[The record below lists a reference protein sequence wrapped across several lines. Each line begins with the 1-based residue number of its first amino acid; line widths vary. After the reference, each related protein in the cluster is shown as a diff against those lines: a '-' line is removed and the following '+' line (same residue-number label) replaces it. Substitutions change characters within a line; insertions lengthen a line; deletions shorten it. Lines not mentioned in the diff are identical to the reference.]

1 MSQKEITL
9 EERVKHIEKALLS
22 FIFFTLSWIPLSD
35 TSSTLSFYGGY
46 GIIFFLAFF
55 IVFSSLTTYYSSLL
69 AFSVFLDTQNKIAG
83 VIIKY
88 KEKVSM
94 AFVLFIIIGAI
105 IILKYLNFHLS
116 EIVGSIILVGLA
128 SVIYNY
134 KKISN
139 RICESISKIDES
151 KEGKEFK

>member
-1 MSQKEITL
+1 MSQKVITL

-35 TSSTLSFYGGY
+35 TSSTLSLYGGY

-69 AFSVFLDTQNKIAG
+69 AFSVFSDTPNKVARI
-83 VIIKY
+83 IIKY

-94 AFVLFIIIGAI
+94 TFVFFIIISAI
-105 IILKYLNFHLS
+105 IVLKYLSFDLK
-116 EIVGSIILVGLA
+116 EIAGSIVLVGLA
-128 SVIYNY
+128 SVIYNF
-134 KKISN
+134 KKICS
-139 RICESISKIDES
+139 RICERISKIDEYAE
-151 KEGKEFK
+151 KKNLK